1 MRDET
6 NLVEFERVEEIV
18 ELAVL
23 GGLLETNEVLLQTV
37 KRELLL
43 IVDVNFEGLMF
54 RKRLRVRSRQIT
66 CSKRSG
72 GTHRLHELLAG
83 CADLLGERGRE
94 HHDLLVVRSR
104 LEDLL
109 NIAAHV

>member
-1 MRDET
+1 MRDAT
-6 NLVEFERVEEIV
+6 NLVEFKRVEEIV

-54 RKRLRVRSRQIT
+54 RKRSRVRSRQIT

-72 GTHRLHELLAG
+72 RNVGH
-83 CADLLGERGRE
+83 
-94 HHDLLVVRSR
+94 SQ
-104 LEDLL
+104 
-109 NIAAHV
+109 IA